1 MKSLFKLFFISILFF
16 NIMFTISCGLPDI
29 TSIYQEMNQ
38 PFITKLT
45 PGPNKVTVEFQAQNN
60 EPAFSGYN
68 IYFGEKVNPQKYK
81 LYNEQKNRPTI
92 INKNSQNITTYSYTI
107 GVGSYYST
115 GGDSEVTTL
124 TASDIQNGIP
134 IYVWVSAYQ
143 ITPQNE
149 SIYYFDYAQMAT
161 PRAEELNKS
170 VSSGSSPISSGGKQ
184 LATVGTATGGGGLTF
199 QNNTSGGGIQSRS
212 ASSLYEVTIP
222 PESGYST
229 AALTVEANKL
239 YLTKTVDGGK
249 NYYGKIFVKSVSGTT
264 ATVDYCLQTAA
275 DVLSY

>member
-38 PFITKLT
+38 PFITKLI

-68 IYFGEKVNPQKYK
+68 IYFGDSVNPQKYK
-81 LYNEQKNRPTI
+81 LYNQQKTRPTI
-92 INKNSQNITTYSYTI
+92 ITKNSQNITTHSYTI
-107 GVGSYYST
+107 ETGSYYST

-124 TASDIQNGIP
+124 TASDIPNGIP

-149 SIYYFDYAQMAT
+149 SIYYYDYAKMAT
-161 PRAEELNKS
+161 PRAETLNTS
-170 VSSGSSPISSGGKQ
+170 VSGSITSGGKT
-184 LATVGTATGGGGLTF
+184 LATLSGTLSI
-199 QNNTSGGGIQSRS
+199 QNSTGGIQSRS
-212 ASSLYEVTIP
+212 ATSLSDVTIP

-239 YLTKTVDGGK
+239 YLTKTTDG
-249 NYYGKIFVKSVSGTT
+249 NDSYYGKIFVRSVSGGT
-264 ATVDYCLQTAA
+264 ATVDYCIQLAA
-275 DVLSY
+275 NVLSY

>member
-38 PFITKLT
+38 PFITKLI

-81 LYNEQKNRPTI
+81 LYNQQKTRPTI
-92 INKNSQNITTYSYTI
+92 INKNSQNITSYSYTI

-124 TASDIQNGIP
+124 TQSEIPNGIP

-161 PRAEELNKS
+161 PRAEELNKQF
-170 VSSGSSPISSGGKQ
+170 SSGNSITSGNKT
-184 LATVGTATGGGGLTF
+184 LATVSTSGTSLTF
-199 QNNTSGGGIQSRS
+199 QSTSGGGIQSRS

-229 AALTVEANKL
+229 AALTVQQNQL

-264 ATVDYCLQTAA
+264 ATVDYCLQAAA

>member
-38 PFITKLT
+38 PFITKLI

-68 IYFGEKVNPQKYK
+68 IYFGRNDNPQEYK
-81 LYNEQKNRPTI
+81 LYNQQKNRPTI
-92 INKNSQNITTYSYTI
+92 INKNSQNMTTHSYTI
-107 GVGSYYST
+107 GVGSYYSK

-124 TASDIQNGIP
+124 QASDIENGIP

-149 SIYYFDYAQMAT
+149 STYYFDYAQMAT
-161 PRAEELNKS
+161 PRAETLNSS
-170 VSSGSSPISSGGKQ
+170 VSTGSSTISSGGKT
-184 LATVGTATGGGGLTF
+184 LATLSGNNI
-199 QNNTSGGGIQSRS
+199 QNSTGGIQSRS
-212 ASSLYEVTIP
+212 ATSLSEVTIP
-222 PESGYST
+222 PTDGYST
-229 AALTVEANKL
+229 AALTVQPNQL
-239 YLTKTVDGGK
+239 YLTKTTDG
-249 NYYGKIFVKSVSGTT
+249 NNSYYGKIFVKSVSGGT

>member
-38 PFITKLT
+38 PFITKLI

-68 IYFGEKVNPQKYK
+68 IYFGDSVNPQKYK
-81 LYNEQKNRPTI
+81 LYNQQKTRPTI
-92 INKNSQNITTYSYTI
+92 INKNSQNITSYSYTI
-107 GVGSYYST
+107 EVGSYYST

-124 TASDIQNGIP
+124 TESEIKNGIP

-143 ITPQNE
+143 ITPQHE

-161 PRAEELNKS
+161 PRDETLNTS
-170 VSSGSSPISSGGKQ
+170 VSGSITSGGKT
-184 LATVGTATGGGGLTF
+184 LATLSGTLSI
-199 QNNTSGGGIQSRS
+199 QNSTGGIQSRS
-212 ASSLYEVTIP
+212 ATSLSDVTIP

-239 YLTKTVDGGK
+239 YLTKTTDG
-249 NYYGKIFVKSVSGTT
+249 NDSYYGKIFVRSVSGGT
-264 ATVDYCLQTAA
+264 ATVDYCIQLAA
-275 DVLSY
+275 NVLSY

>member
-38 PFITKLT
+38 PFITKLI

-68 IYFGEKVNPQKYK
+68 IYFGESVNPQKYK
-81 LYNEQKNRPTI
+81 LYNQQKTRPTI
-92 INKNSQNITTYSYTI
+92 INKNSQNITSYSYTI
-107 GVGSYYST
+107 EVGSYYST

-124 TASDIQNGIP
+124 QESDIKNGIP

-143 ITPQNE
+143 ITPQHE

-161 PRAEELNKS
+161 PREESLNKS
-170 VSSGSSPISSGGKQ
+170 VSSGSTITSSKQ
-184 LATVGTATGGGGLTF
+184 LATLSGAAGNLTF
-199 QNNTSGGGIQSRS
+199 QSTSGGGIQSRS
-212 ASSLYEVTIP
+212 ATSLSEVTIP
-222 PESGYST
+222 PTDGYLT
-229 AALTVEANKL
+229 TPLTVQQNQL

-249 NYYGKIFVKSVSGTT
+249 NYYGKIFVRSVSGTT
-264 ATVDYCLQTAA
+264 ATVDYCIQLAEN
-275 DVLSY
+275 VLSY

>member
-38 PFITKLT
+38 PFITKLI

-81 LYNEQKNRPTI
+81 LYNQQKTRPTI
-92 INKNSQNITTYSYTI
+92 INKSSQNITTYSYTI

-124 TASDIQNGIP
+124 TVSEIPNGIP

-143 ITPQNE
+143 ITPQHE

-161 PRAEELNKS
+161 PRDESLNQT
-170 VSSGSSPISSGGKQ
+170 VSGSIKVGNRE
-184 LATVGTATGGGGLTF
+184 LATLSGNNI
-199 QNNTSGGGIQSRS
+199 QNSTGGIQSRS

-222 PESGYST
+222 PTDGYLT
-229 AALTVEANKL
+229 TPLTVQQNQL
-239 YLTKTVDGGK
+239 YLTKTTDGSDS
-249 NYYGKIFVKSVSGTT
+249 YYGKIFVRSVGTGT

>member
-38 PFITKLT
+38 PFITKLI

-81 LYNEQKNRPTI
+81 LYNQQKTRPTI
-92 INKNSQNITTYSYTI
+92 INKNSQNITSYSYTI

-124 TASDIQNGIP
+124 TVSDIPNGIP

-161 PRAEELNKS
+161 PRDESLNQT
-170 VSSGSSPISSGGKQ
+170 VSGSITSGGKT
-184 LATVGTATGGGGLTF
+184 LATLSGTAGNLTF
-199 QNNTSGGGIQSRS
+199 QNSTGGIQTRS
-212 ASSLYEVTIP
+212 ATSLSDVTIP
-222 PESGYST
+222 PTDGYTKSP
-229 AALTVEANKL
+229 LTVEANKL
-239 YLTKTVDGGK
+239 YLTKTEDGGK
-249 NYYGKIFVKSVSGTT
+249 SYYGKIFVKGVNGTT
-264 ATVDYCLQTAA
+264 ATVDYCLQTAP
-275 DVLSY
+275 DILSY

>member
-38 PFITKLT
+38 PFITKLI

-68 IYFGEKVNPQKYK
+68 IYFGDSVNPQKYK
-81 LYNEQKNRPTI
+81 LYNQQKTRPTI
-92 INKNSQNITTYSYTI
+92 INKNSQNITTHSYTI

-124 TASDIQNGIP
+124 TTSEIPNGIP

-149 SIYYFDYAQMAT
+149 SIYYFDYAHMAT
-161 PRAEELNKS
+161 PRAETLNSS
-170 VSSGSSPISSGGKQ
+170 VSSSTGSITSGKQ
-184 LATVGTATGGGGLTF
+184 LATVSTSGTSLTF
-199 QNNTSGGGIQSRS
+199 QNSTGGIQSRS
-212 ASSLYEVTIP
+212 ATSLSDVTIP

-239 YLTKTVDGGK
+239 YLTKTVEGNDS
-249 NYYGKIFVKSVSGTT
+249 YYGKIFVKSVSGTT
-264 ATVDYCLQTAA
+264 ATVDYCIQLAA
-275 DVLSY
+275 NVLSY

>member
-38 PFITKLT
+38 PFITKLI

-68 IYFGEKVNPQKYK
+68 IYFGDSVNPQKYK
-81 LYNEQKNRPTI
+81 LYNQQKTRPTI

-124 TASDIQNGIP
+124 TVSEIPNGIP

-161 PRAEELNKS
+161 PREENTGS
-170 VSSGSSPISSGGKQ
+170 FSSGSITSGGKT
-184 LATVGTATGGGGLTF
+184 LATLSGALNI
-199 QNNTSGGGIQSRS
+199 QNSTGGIQSRS
-212 ASSLYEVTIP
+212 ATSLSEVTIP

-239 YLTKTVDGGK
+239 YLTKTTDG
-249 NYYGKIFVKSVSGTT
+249 NDSYYGKIFVKSVSGGT
-264 ATVDYCLQTAA
+264 ATVDYCIQLAA
-275 DVLSY
+275 GVLSY

>member
-38 PFITKLT
+38 PFITKLI

-68 IYFGEKVNPQKYK
+68 IYFGDSVNPQKYK
-81 LYNEQKNRPTI
+81 LYNQQKTRPTI
-92 INKNSQNITTYSYTI
+92 INKNSQNITMHSYTI

-124 TASDIQNGIP
+124 TTSEIPNGIP

-161 PRAEELNKS
+161 PRTEELDKS
-170 VSSGSSPISSGGKQ
+170 VSTGSSPISSGGKQ
-184 LATVGTATGGGGLTF
+184 LATVGTSGANLTF
-199 QNNTSGGGIQSRS
+199 QNGTGGIQSRS
-212 ASSLYEVTIP
+212 ATSLSEVTIP

-229 AALTVEANKL
+229 TALTVEANKL
-239 YLTKTVDGGK
+239 YLTKTEDGGK
-249 NYYGKIFVKSVSGTT
+249 NYYGKIFVKRVNGTT
-264 ATVDYCLQTAA
+264 ATVDYCIQTAA

>member
-38 PFITKLT
+38 PFITKLI

-81 LYNEQKNRPTI
+81 LYNQQKTRPTI
-92 INKNSQNITTYSYTI
+92 INKSSQNITTYSYTI

-124 TASDIQNGIP
+124 TVSEIPNGIP

-143 ITPQNE
+143 ITPQHE

-161 PRAEELNKS
+161 PRDESLNQT
-170 VSSGSSPISSGGKQ
+170 VSGSIKVGNRE
-184 LATVGTATGGGGLTF
+184 LATLSGNNI
-199 QNNTSGGGIQSRS
+199 QNSTGGIQSRS
-212 ASSLYEVTIP
+212 ATSLSEVTIP

-229 AALTVEANKL
+229 AALPVQPNQL
-239 YLTKTVDGGK
+239 YLTKTTDGGK
-249 NYYGKIFVKSVSGTT
+249 NYYGKIFVKSVSGGT
-264 ATVDYCLQTAA
+264 ATVDYCIQTAA

>member
-38 PFITKLT
+38 PFITKLI

-68 IYFGEKVNPQKYK
+68 IYFGDSVNPQKYK
-81 LYNEQKNRPTI
+81 LYNQQKTRPTI
-92 INKNSQNITTYSYTI
+92 ITKNSQNITTHSYTI
-107 GVGSYYST
+107 ETGSYYST

-124 TASDIQNGIP
+124 TQSEIQNGIP

-161 PRAEELNKS
+161 PRDESLNKS
-170 VSSGSSPISSGGKQ
+170 VSSSTGNITSGNKT
-184 LATVGTATGGGGLTF
+184 LATVSTSGGNLTF
-199 QNNTSGGGIQSRS
+199 QSTSGGGIQSRS
-212 ASSLYEVTIP
+212 ATSLSDVTIP
-222 PESGYST
+222 PTDGYLT
-229 AALTVEANKL
+229 TPLTVRPNQL
-239 YLTKTVDGGK
+239 YLTKTVEG
-249 NYYGKIFVKSVSGTT
+249 NNSYYGKIFVKSVGTGT

>member
-38 PFITKLT
+38 PFITKLI

-68 IYFGEKVNPQKYK
+68 IYFGESVNPQQYK
-81 LYNEQKNRPTI
+81 LYNQQKTLPTI
-92 INKNSQNITTYSYTI
+92 VARDSQNINTYTYTI
-107 GVGSYYST
+107 QSGSYYSK
-115 GGDSEVTTL
+115 GGDSEVKTL
-124 TASDIQNGIP
+124 TTSEIQNGIP

-161 PRAEELNKS
+161 PRAETTGAS
-170 VSSGSSPISSGGKQ
+170 VSGSIKVGNIE
-184 LATVGTATGGGGLTF
+184 LATLSGNI
-199 QNNTSGGGIQSRS
+199 QNSSGGIQSRS
-212 ASSLYEVTIP
+212 ATSLSDVTIP

-249 NYYGKIFVKSVSGTT
+249 NYYGKIFVRSVSGTT

>member
-38 PFITKLT
+38 PFITKLI

-68 IYFGEKVNPQKYK
+68 IYFGDSVNPQKYK
-81 LYNEQKNRPTI
+81 LYNQQKTRPTI
-92 INKNSQNITTYSYTI
+92 INKNSQNITMHSYTI

-124 TASDIQNGIP
+124 TTSEIPNGIP

-161 PRAEELNKS
+161 PRDETLNTS
-170 VSSGSSPISSGGKQ
+170 VSTGSSPISSGGKQ
-184 LATVGTATGGGGLTF
+184 LATVGTSGANLTF
-199 QNNTSGGGIQSRS
+199 QNSTGGIQSRS
-212 ASSLYEVTIP
+212 ATSLSEVTIP

-229 AALTVEANKL
+229 TALTVQQNQL

-249 NYYGKIFVKSVSGTT
+249 NYYGKIFVKRVNGTT

>member
-38 PFITKLT
+38 PFITKLI

-68 IYFGEKVNPQKYK
+68 IYFGRNDNPQEYK

-92 INKNSQNITTYSYTI
+92 INKNSQNITSYSYTI

-149 SIYYFDYAQMAT
+149 STYYYDYAKMAT

-170 VSSGSSPISSGGKQ
+170 VSGIIKVGNRE
-184 LATVGTATGGGGLTF
+184 LATLSGNNI
-199 QNNTSGGGIQSRS
+199 QNSSGGIQSRS
-212 ASSLYEVTIP
+212 ATSLSEVTIP
-222 PESGYST
+222 PTDGYLT
-229 AALTVEANKL
+229 TPLTVQQNQL
-239 YLTKTVDGGK
+239 YLTKTTEG
-249 NYYGKIFVKSVSGTT
+249 NNSYYGKIFVRSVGTGT

>member
-38 PFITKLT
+38 PFITKLI

-68 IYFGEKVNPQKYK
+68 IYFGDSVNPQKYK
-81 LYNEQKNRPTI
+81 LYNQQKTRPTI
-92 INKNSQNITTYSYTI
+92 INKNSQNITMHRYTI
-107 GVGSYYST
+107 EVGSYYST

-124 TASDIQNGIP
+124 TASEIKNGIP

-149 SIYYFDYAQMAT
+149 SIYYFDYAKMAT
-161 PRAEELNKS
+161 PRDETLNTS
-170 VSSGSSPISSGGKQ
+170 VSTGSSTISSGGKT
-184 LATVGTATGGGGLTF
+184 LATLSGNNI
-199 QNNTSGGGIQSRS
+199 QNSTGGIQSCS
-212 ASSLYEVTIP
+212 ASSLDEVTIP

-229 AALTVEANKL
+229 AALPVQQNQL
-239 YLTKTVDGGK
+239 YLTKTVDG
-249 NYYGKIFVKSVSGTT
+249 NDSYYGKIFVKRVSGTT

-275 DVLSY
+275 NVLSY

>member
-38 PFITKLT
+38 PFITKLI

-68 IYFGEKVNPQKYK
+68 IYFGDSVNPQKYK
-81 LYNEQKNRPTI
+81 LYNQQKNRPTI
-92 INKNSQNITTYSYTI
+92 INKNSQNITSYSYTI

-124 TASDIQNGIP
+124 QASDIQNGIP

-161 PRAEELNKS
+161 PRDETLNTT
-170 VSSGSSPISSGGKQ
+170 VSGSIEVGNRE
-184 LATVGTATGGGGLTF
+184 LATLSGNNI
-199 QNNTSGGGIQSRS
+199 QNSSGGIQSRS
-212 ASSLYEVTIP
+212 ATSLYEVTIP

-249 NYYGKIFVKSVSGTT
+249 NYYGKIFVKSVGTGT

>member
-38 PFITKLT
+38 PFITKLI

-81 LYNEQKNRPTI
+81 LYNQQKTRPTI
-92 INKNSQNITTYSYTI
+92 INKNSQNITSYSYTI

-124 TASDIQNGIP
+124 TASEIPNGIP

-143 ITPQNE
+143 ITPQHE
-149 SIYYFDYAQMAT
+149 SIYYETYT
-161 PRAEELNKS
+161 R
-170 VSSGSSPISSGGKQ
+170 
-184 LATVGTATGGGGLTF
+184 T
-199 QNNTSGGGIQSRS
+199 
-212 ASSLYEVTIP
+212 
-222 PESGYST
+222 
-229 AALTVEANKL
+229 
-239 YLTKTVDGGK
+239 
-249 NYYGKIFVKSVSGTT
+249 
-264 ATVDYCLQTAA
+264 
-275 DVLSY
+275 

>member
-38 PFITKLT
+38 PFITKLI

-68 IYFGEKVNPQKYK
+68 IYFGDSVNPQKYK
-81 LYNEQKNRPTI
+81 LYNQQKTRPTI
-92 INKNSQNITTYSYTI
+92 INKSSQNITSYSYTI

-124 TASDIQNGIP
+124 QASDIPNGIP

-161 PRAEELNKS
+161 PRAEELNKQF
-170 VSSGSSPISSGGKQ
+170 SSGNSITSGNKT
-184 LATVGTATGGGGLTF
+184 LATVSTSGTSLTF
-199 QNNTSGGGIQSRS
+199 QSTSGGGIQSRS
-212 ASSLYEVTIP
+212 ASSLSEVTIP
-222 PESGYST
+222 PTDGYST
-229 AALTVEANKL
+229 ADLLVQQNQL
-239 YLTKTVDGGK
+239 YLTKTVEG
-249 NYYGKIFVKSVSGTT
+249 NNSYYGKIFVKSVSGTT
-264 ATVDYCLQTAA
+264 ATVDYCIQLAA

>member
-38 PFITKLT
+38 PFITKLI

-81 LYNEQKNRPTI
+81 LYNQQKTRPTI
-92 INKNSQNITTYSYTI
+92 INKNSQNITMHRYTI
-107 GVGSYYST
+107 EVGSYYST

-161 PRAEELNKS
+161 PRAETLNTT
-170 VSSGSSPISSGGKQ
+170 VSGSIKVGNIE
-184 LATVGTATGGGGLTF
+184 LATLSGTLNI
-199 QNNTSGGGIQSRS
+199 QNSAGGIQSRS

-249 NYYGKIFVKSVSGTT
+249 NYYGKIFVKSVSGGT

>member
-38 PFITKLT
+38 PFITKLI

-81 LYNEQKNRPTI
+81 LYNQQKTRPTI
-92 INKNSQNITTYSYTI
+92 INKNSQNITSYSYTI

-124 TASDIQNGIP
+124 QESDIQNGIP

-161 PRAEELNKS
+161 PRAETLNSS
-170 VSSGSSPISSGGKQ
+170 VSTGSSTISSGGKT
-184 LATVGTATGGGGLTF
+184 LATLSGNNI
-199 QNNTSGGGIQSRS
+199 QNSTGGIQSRS
-212 ASSLYEVTIP
+212 ATSLSEVTIP

-239 YLTKTVDGGK
+239 YLTKTTDGGK
-249 NYYGKIFVKSVSGTT
+249 NYYGKIFVKRVNGTT
-264 ATVDYCLQTAA
+264 ATVDYCIQLAEN
-275 DVLSY
+275 VLSY

>member
-38 PFITKLT
+38 PFITKLI

-68 IYFGEKVNPQKYK
+68 IYFGDSVNPQKYK
-81 LYNEQKNRPTI
+81 LYNQQKTRPTI
-92 INKNSQNITTYSYTI
+92 INKNSQNITSYSYTI
-107 GVGSYYST
+107 GVGSYYSM

-124 TASDIQNGIP
+124 TVSEIPNGIP

-143 ITPQNE
+143 ITPQHE

-161 PRAEELNKS
+161 PRDETLNTT
-170 VSSGSSPISSGGKQ
+170 VSGSIKVGNRE
-184 LATVGTATGGGGLTF
+184 LATLSVNNI
-199 QNNTSGGGIQSRS
+199 QNNTGGIQSRS

-222 PESGYST
+222 PTDGYST
-229 AALTVEANKL
+229 AALTVQPNQL
-239 YLTKTVDGGK
+239 YLTKTTDGSDS
-249 NYYGKIFVKSVSGTT
+249 YYGKIFVRSVSGTT

-275 DVLSY
+275 NVLSY

>member
-38 PFITKLT
+38 PFITKLI

-81 LYNEQKNRPTI
+81 LYNQQKTRPTI
-92 INKNSQNITTYSYTI
+92 ITKNSQNITTYSYTI

-124 TASDIQNGIP
+124 TQSEIPNGIP

-161 PRAEELNKS
+161 PRAEELNKQF
-170 VSSGSSPISSGGKQ
+170 SSGNSITSGNKT
-184 LATVGTATGGGGLTF
+184 LATVSASGGGLTF
-199 QNNTSGGGIQSRS
+199 QNSTGGIQTRS

-229 AALTVEANKL
+229 AALTVQQNQL

-264 ATVDYCLQTAA
+264 ATVDYCLQAAA

>member
-81 LYNEQKNRPTI
+81 LYNQQKTRPTI
-92 INKNSQNITTYSYTI
+92 INKNSQNITSYSYTI

-124 TASDIQNGIP
+124 TASDIPNGIP

-161 PRAEELNKS
+161 PRAETLNTT
-170 VSSGSSPISSGGKQ
+170 VSSGSTITSSKQ
-184 LATVGTATGGGGLTF
+184 LATLSGAAGNLTF
-199 QNNTSGGGIQSRS
+199 QSTSGGGIQSRS

-222 PESGYST
+222 PTAGYLT
-229 AALTVEANKL
+229 TPLTVEANKL

-264 ATVDYCLQTAA
+264 ATVDYCIQLAA

>member
-38 PFITKLT
+38 PFITKLI

-68 IYFGEKVNPQKYK
+68 IYFGDSVNPQKYK
-81 LYNEQKNRPTI
+81 LYNQQKTRPTI
-92 INKNSQNITTYSYTI
+92 ITKNSQNITTHSYTI
-107 GVGSYYST
+107 ETGSYYST

-124 TASDIQNGIP
+124 TQSEIQNGIP

-161 PRAEELNKS
+161 PRDETLNKS
-170 VSSGSSPISSGGKQ
+170 VSSGSITSTKE
-184 LATVGTATGGGGLTF
+184 LATLSGTAGNLTF
-199 QNNTSGGGIQSRS
+199 QNSKGGIQSRS
-212 ASSLYEVTIP
+212 ATSLSDVTIP
-222 PESGYST
+222 PTDGYTKSP
-229 AALTVEANKL
+229 LTVEANKL
-239 YLTKTVDGGK
+239 YLTKTEDGGK
-249 NYYGKIFVKSVSGTT
+249 SYYGKIFVKGVNGTT

>member
-38 PFITKLT
+38 PFITKLI

-68 IYFGEKVNPQKYK
+68 IYFGDSVNPQKYK
-81 LYNEQKNRPTI
+81 LYNQQKTRPTI
-92 INKNSQNITTYSYTI
+92 INKNSQNITMHSYTI
-107 GVGSYYST
+107 GVGSYYSK

-124 TASDIQNGIP
+124 QASDIQNGIP

-161 PRAEELNKS
+161 PRTEELDKS
-170 VSSGSSPISSGGKQ
+170 VSTGSSPISSGGKQ
-184 LATVGTATGGGGLTF
+184 LATVGTATGGGLTF

-212 ASSLYEVTIP
+212 ATSLSDVTIP
-222 PESGYST
+222 PESGYLT
-229 AALTVEANKL
+229 TALTVEANKL
-239 YLTKTVDGGK
+239 YLTKTTEG
-249 NYYGKIFVKSVSGTT
+249 NNSYYGKIFVRSVSGTT

>member
-38 PFITKLT
+38 PFITKLI

-68 IYFGEKVNPQKYK
+68 IYFGRNDNPQEYK
-81 LYNEQKNRPTI
+81 LYNQQKARPTI
-92 INKNSQNITTYSYTI
+92 INKNSQNMTTHSYTI
-107 GVGSYYST
+107 GVGSYYSK

-124 TASDIQNGIP
+124 QASDIENGIP

-170 VSSGSSPISSGGKQ
+170 INTSTGSITSGGKT
-184 LATVGTATGGGGLTF
+184 LATVSTSGGNLTF
-199 QNNTSGGGIQSRS
+199 QNSTGGIQSRS

-222 PESGYST
+222 PTDGYST
-229 AALTVEANKL
+229 AALTVQQNQL
-239 YLTKTVDGGK
+239 YLTKTTDGSDS
-249 NYYGKIFVKSVSGTT
+249 YYGKIFVRSVSGTT

-275 DVLSY
+275 NVLSY

>member
-38 PFITKLT
+38 PFITKLI

-68 IYFGEKVNPQKYK
+68 IYFGESVNPQKYK
-81 LYNEQKNRPTI
+81 LYNQQKTRPTI
-92 INKNSQNITTYSYTI
+92 INKNSQNITSYSYTI
-107 GVGSYYST
+107 EVGSYYST

-124 TASDIQNGIP
+124 QESDIQNGIP

-143 ITPQNE
+143 ITPQHE

-161 PRAEELNKS
+161 PRPESRNQT
-170 VSSGSSPISSGGKQ
+170 VSSGNNITLNGKT
-184 LATVGTATGGGGLTF
+184 LATVGAGLTF
-199 QNNTSGGGIQSRS
+199 QNSTGGIQSRS
-212 ASSLYEVTIP
+212 ASSLDEVTIP
-222 PESGYST
+222 PTDGYIT
-229 AALTVEANKL
+229 TPLTVQQSQL
-239 YLTKTVDGGK
+239 YLTRTIDNGT
-249 NYYGKIFVKSVSGTT
+249 NYYGKIFVRSLSGTSS
-264 ATVDYCLQTAA
+264 ATVDYAIQTSGNI
-275 DVLSY
+275 LSY

>member
-38 PFITKLT
+38 PFITKLI

-68 IYFGEKVNPQKYK
+68 IYFGDSVNPQKYK
-81 LYNEQKNRPTI
+81 LYNQQKTRPTI
-92 INKNSQNITTYSYTI
+92 ITKNSQNITTHSYTI
-107 GVGSYYST
+107 ETGSYYST

-124 TASDIQNGIP
+124 TQSEIQNGIP

-161 PRAEELNKS
+161 PRDETLNKS
-170 VSSGSSPISSGGKQ
+170 VSSGSITSTKE
-184 LATVGTATGGGGLTF
+184 LATLSGTAGNLTF
-199 QNNTSGGGIQSRS
+199 QNSTGGIQTRS
-212 ASSLYEVTIP
+212 ATSLSDVTIP
-222 PESGYST
+222 PTDGYTKSP
-229 AALTVEANKL
+229 LTVEANKL
-239 YLTKTVDGGK
+239 YLTKTTDGGK
-249 NYYGKIFVKSVSGTT
+249 NYYGKIFVKRVNGTT
-264 ATVDYCLQTAA
+264 ATVDYCIQLAEN
-275 DVLSY
+275 VLSY

>member
-38 PFITKLT
+38 PFITKLI

-81 LYNEQKNRPTI
+81 LYNQQKTRPTI
-92 INKNSQNITTYSYTI
+92 INKNSQNITTYTYTI
-107 GVGSYYST
+107 QSGSYYST

-124 TASDIQNGIP
+124 QESDIQNGIP

-143 ITPQNE
+143 ITPQHE

-161 PRAEELNKS
+161 PRPESRNQT
-170 VSSGSSPISSGGKQ
+170 VSSSSGNITLSGKT
-184 LATVGTATGGGGLTF
+184 LATVGTSGTSLTF
-199 QNNTSGGGIQSRS
+199 QNTPGGIQSRS

-222 PESGYST
+222 PTDGYST
-229 AALTVEANKL
+229 AALTVQQNQL
-239 YLTKTVDGGK
+239 YLTKTTDGSDS
-249 NYYGKIFVKSVSGTT
+249 YYGKIFVRSVSGTT

-275 DVLSY
+275 NVLSY

>member
-68 IYFGEKVNPQKYK
+68 IYFGDSVNPQKYK
-81 LYNEQKNRPTI
+81 LYNQQKTRPTI
-92 INKNSQNITTYSYTI
+92 INKNSQNITSYSYTI
-107 GVGSYYST
+107 ETGSYYST

-124 TASDIQNGIP
+124 TQSEIQNGIP

-161 PRAEELNKS
+161 PRAETLNTT
-170 VSSGSSPISSGGKQ
+170 VSSGSTITSSKQ
-184 LATVGTATGGGGLTF
+184 LATLSGTAGNLTF
-199 QNNTSGGGIQSRS
+199 QNSTGGIQTRS
-212 ASSLYEVTIP
+212 ATSLSDVTIP
-222 PESGYST
+222 PTDGYTKSP
-229 AALTVEANKL
+229 LTVEANKL
-239 YLTKTVDGGK
+239 YLTKTEDGGK
-249 NYYGKIFVKSVSGTT
+249 SYYGKIFVKSVSGTT
-264 ATVDYCLQTAA
+264 ATVDYCIQLAA

>member
-38 PFITKLT
+38 PFITKLI

-81 LYNEQKNRPTI
+81 LYNQQKTRPTI
-92 INKNSQNITTYSYTI
+92 INKNSQNITSYSYTI

-124 TASDIQNGIP
+124 TASEIPNGIP

-161 PRAEELNKS
+161 PRDESLNQT
-170 VSSGSSPISSGGKQ
+170 VSGSIKVGNRE
-184 LATVGTATGGGGLTF
+184 LATLSVNYI
-199 QNNTSGGGIQSRS
+199 QNSSGGIQSRS
-212 ASSLYEVTIP
+212 ATSLSDVTIP
-222 PESGYST
+222 PTDGYST
-229 AALTVEANKL
+229 AALPVQPNQL
-239 YLTKTVDGGK
+239 YLTKTTDGSDS
-249 NYYGKIFVKSVSGTT
+249 YYGKIFVRSVGTGT

-275 DVLSY
+275 NVLSY

>member
-38 PFITKLT
+38 PFITKLI

-68 IYFGEKVNPQKYK
+68 IYFGDSVNPQKYK
-81 LYNEQKNRPTI
+81 LYNQQKTRPTI
-92 INKNSQNITTYSYTI
+92 INKNSQNITMHRYTI
-107 GVGSYYST
+107 EVGSYYST

-161 PRAEELNKS
+161 PRAETLNTT
-170 VSSGSSPISSGGKQ
+170 VSGSIKVGNIE
-184 LATVGTATGGGGLTF
+184 LATLSGNNI
-199 QNNTSGGGIQSRS
+199 QNSTGGIQTRS
-212 ASSLYEVTIP
+212 ATSLSDVTIP
-222 PESGYST
+222 PTDGYTKS
-229 AALTVEANKL
+229 LTVEANKL
-239 YLTKTVDGGK
+239 YLTKTEDGGK
-249 NYYGKIFVKSVSGTT
+249 SYYGKIFVKGVNGTT